1 MERQELLNLTLE
13 EYINQFG
20 EANFYFVE
28 GNMLYCVFEGDGSN
42 LLEEDIEHGCKDYWY
57 ATQFDFDKGEV
68 DGGQLLT
75 TEVIQS
81 EAFLP
86 KTIAELL
93 DYFDD
98 NMDILLVPDKLEEKI
113 VDPEFGEEIYE
124 MCDKVETILWEARY
138 KAGHVSI
145 EIRNKLR
152 EGGYI
157 E

>member
-28 GNMLYCVFEGDGSN
+28 GNMLYCIFEGDGTN
-42 LLEEDIEHGCKDYWY
+42 LLDEDIEHGCKDYWY
-57 ATQFDFDKGEV
+57 ATHFDFDKGEV
-68 DGGQLLT
+68 EGGQLLT

-98 NMDILLVPDKLEEKI
+98 NMDILMTPEDLEEKI
-113 VDPEFGEEIYE
+113 IDPKLGEEIYE
-124 MCDKVETILWEARY
+124 KCDKVETILWEARY
-138 KAGHVSI
+138 KAGHISI
-145 EIRNKLR
+145 EIRNILR